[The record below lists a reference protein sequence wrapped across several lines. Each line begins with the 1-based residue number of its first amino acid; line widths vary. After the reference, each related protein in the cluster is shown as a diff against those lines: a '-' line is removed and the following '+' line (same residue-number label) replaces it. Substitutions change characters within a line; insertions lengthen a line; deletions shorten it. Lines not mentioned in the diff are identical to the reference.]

1 MNKDDYDRHILGLYV
16 AKQMEKSNNEYI
28 YRFNKWERIL
38 HNFLFNHK
46 FLKKNSD

>member
-1 MNKDDYDRHILGLYV
+1 MDKSSYDAHILALYV
-16 AKQMEKSNNEYI
+16 ARQMEKSNNEYVS
-28 YRFNKWERIL
+28 RFNKWERIL